1 MKKLALRLD
10 SLAVESFTTAAN
22 PTRRGTVRGQG
33 DDCTWFD
40 SCFCETAYA
49 VCGTGPATIHSC
61 TYTND
66 ERCEG
71 TMFDPCTGGDAC
83 NGTEWAVCGTG
94 TPPVFT
100 PAC

>member
-1 MKKLALRLD
+1 MKKLKLRIE
-10 SLAVESFTTAAN
+10 SLTVESFQTAADSA
-22 PTRRGTVRGQG
+22 RRGTVRGHG

-66 ERCEG
+66 ERCGRDTSYEQCVVSAQVICEHS
-71 TMFDPCTGGDAC
+71 DNC
-83 NGTEWAVCGTG
+83 
-94 TPPVFT
+94 
-100 PAC
+100 